1 MLMPVLIKY
10 LLMEKITDHPELY
23 KDRSSQDDGAGS
35 KPADDNADAPGQRQA
50 ATDEFMLERF
60 RRRERHRGMRR

>member
-1 MLMPVLIKY
+1 MSILI
-10 LLMEKITDHPELY
+10 LTRNQILAENVESY
-23 KDRSSQDDGAGS
+23 KDKDIKGSSLDPKSGETGKESAV
-35 KPADDNADAPGQRQA
+35 QREA